1 MASSRVPA
9 ALRGRL
15 GDDATF
21 GLIELLESERKSCSE
36 QVMSMAAD
44 RFERRLAE
52 EMAGLRQ
59 EIGGVRSDLR
69 QEIGSVRVDLL
80 QEIGSVRS
88 DLRQEIGGV
97 RDDLR
102 QEIGDLRQEI
112 GGVRGDLRQ
121 DIASVR
127 VEWLKWSFAFWLGQ
141 VAVTAGLLAFML
153 RR

>member
-59 EIGGVRSDLR
+59 EIGSL
-69 QEIGSVRVDLL
+69 
-80 QEIGSVRS
+80 
-88 DLRQEIGGV
+88 

-102 QEIGDLRQEI
+102 QE
-112 GGVRGDLRQ
+112 
-121 DIASVR
+121 IASVR

>member
-59 EIGGVRSDLR
+59 EIGSLRDDLR
-69 QEIGSVRVDLL
+69 

-88 DLRQEIGGV
+88 DLRQEIGG
-97 RDDLR
+97 LR
-102 QEIGDLRQEI
+102 GDLRQE
-112 GGVRGDLRQ
+112 
-121 DIASVR
+121 IASVR

>member
-59 EIGGVRSDLR
+59 EIGSVRS
-69 QEIGSVRVDLL
+69 ELL
-80 QEIGSVRS
+80 QEIDSVR
-88 DLRQEIGGV
+88 
-97 RDDLR
+97 
-102 QEIGDLRQEI
+102 GDLRQEI

-141 VAVTAGLLAFML
+141 GAVTAGLLAFML

>member
-21 GLIELLESERKSCSE
+21 GLIELLESERKSCCE

-59 EIGGVRSDLR
+59 EIGGLHD
-69 QEIGSVRVDLL
+69 
-80 QEIGSVRS
+80 
-88 DLRQEIGGV
+88 
-97 RDDLR
+97 
-102 QEIGDLRQEI
+102 DLRQEI

-121 DIASVR
+121 EIASVR